1 MPDPN
6 REAGIIFF
14 REPRRDVEGWRGQ
27 DFLHKVYTDLDAPA
41 AIEEFSIHP
50 GERARDAEVARE
62 FFARK
67 KTAGHVDGGE
77 AVEAMLNVELD
88 LSNWFGGVTFR
99 TTRYDDMKGVDA
111 VIEWNAEE
119 TYGFVPRLA
128 VDFSGSENSGRVA
141 EKLDKLKNGTRVK
154 YFRSQVER
162 DDDGSE
168 VEMTLEKMPTVVLGI
183 DAALTEGIGQF
194 ALLHK
199 TTRAGKERLP
209 ARLFAE
215 HPIRQLLLEQAA
227 VQIDKQIRDEAIR
240 LEQFLSQQSDLSEDV
255 SEALYQY
262 RSLMQRSPLLN
273 AQAIVDL
280 FLPVTNSLQA
290 LSDQMG
296 RPAPRAF
303 RGGDEKLPPTP
314 WQTLSRWRNLVA
326 VRELVGEKLKQTKA
340 AARAA
345 EVGKWRQASQTH
357 ALLTKAA

>member
-1 MPDPN
+1 MQDTS
-6 REAGIIFF
+6 REKEKAFY

-27 DFLHKVYTDLDAPA
+27 DFLHRVYTDLDAPA
-41 AIEEFSIHP
+41 DIEDFSINP
-50 GERARDAEVARE
+50 GERERDAEVARE

-67 KTAGHVDGGE
+67 KTAGHADGGE

-88 LSNWFGGVTFR
+88 RSDWFGGLTFR
-99 TTRYDDMKGVDA
+99 TSQYDDMKGVDA
-111 VIEWNAEE
+111 VIEWSAKD

-128 VDFSGSENSGRVA
+128 VDFSGSENPGRVA

-162 DDDGSE
+162 DDNGDE
-168 VEMTLEKMPTVVLGI
+168 AEMTLEKMPTVVLGI
-183 DAALTEGIGQF
+183 DAALAEGIGQF

-199 TTRAGKERLP
+199 TTRDGKERLP
-209 ARLFAE
+209 ARLFAQ

-240 LEQFLSQQSDLSEDV
+240 LEQFLSQRNDLSEDV
-255 SEALYQY
+255 SEALQQY
-262 RSLMQRSPLLN
+262 RNLMQRLSLPN

-280 FLPVTNSLQA
+280 FLPVTNDLRA

-296 RPAPRAF
+296 QFAPRTF

-314 WQTLSRWRNLVA
+314 GQVLTRWSDLIA
-326 VRELVGEKLKQTKA
+326 VRELVGEKLKQTKT

-357 ALLTKAA
+357 GLLTRAA